1 MKHYHMTFTIAMRI
15 ENIEVE
21 DNTLEESSLKKKI
34 DGEHQDPFTMLVYNT
49 ISNICVPPS
58 SIGVTY
64 IPFSLLFSLDLVD
77 GVITA
82 FKQSYTK
89 R

>member
-1 MKHYHMTFTIAMRI
+1 MTFTIAMRI

-21 DNTLEESSLKKKI
+21 DNTLE
-34 DGEHQDPFTMLVYNT
+34 DPFTMLVYNT

>member
-1 MKHYHMTFTIAMRI
+1 
-15 ENIEVE
+15 
-21 DNTLEESSLKKKI
+21 
-34 DGEHQDPFTMLVYNT
+34 MLVYNT

-82 FKQSYTK
+82 FKQPIQNDKIKIKTNFEFPLCVRWTQTYIIA
-89 R
+89 